1 MSLHRDES
9 MKRLPQLRNR
19 GSAMALAV
27 VAMMILFAMGVGLL
41 ALASNTR
48 IYSARMTSAVAA
60 RCAADAGVTK
70 ALFEMNQKL
79 EVKPWND
86 SSLPEA
92 TDESL
97 PGCSALYSY
106 TITGDAVSGYTVEST
121 GVSGELQKTVS
132 CTLKPQ
138 GPFEFAVFANQSL
151 ELDNSAVVDGY
162 NFGADDKILEV
173 GTNSVD
179 SDAILL
185 NNSATIDGDVVV
197 GVGADPSAVVSDH
210 GATITGE
217 ARAMTEKNSLSAIEV
232 PHWLESLPSNGI
244 LEDATTI
251 TSSAKYS
258 GIDLK
263 TNKTIVIDGNVS
275 LYTTGDVILNNSAEL
290 QIKSDASLIL
300 YLGGNFEGKNSSS
313 VNNLTKDA
321 KKLQIYCLG
330 SCQNVRLKNSVDFY
344 GVIYGPDANV
354 VLDNSA
360 NFYGAVV
367 AQNFEQRNSG
377 TFNYDASLR
386 DAGVNDEAVRFV
398 VTDWHEQ

>member
-1 MSLHRDES
+1 
-9 MKRLPQLRNR
+9 
-19 GSAMALAV
+19 MALAV
-27 VAMMILFAMGVGLL
+27 VAMMILFAMGVGML

-48 IYSARMTSAVAA
+48 VFSARMASAVAA

-79 EVKPWND
+79 KVKPWND
-86 SSLPEA
+86 GSLPEA

-106 TITGDAVSGYTVEST
+106 SITGDPVSGYTVESA
-121 GVSGELQKTVS
+121 GVSGQFQKTVS

-151 ELDNSAVVDGY
+151 NLDNSAVVSGY

-173 GTNSVD
+173 GTNSDD
-179 SDAILL
+179 SGAILL

-197 GVGADPSAVVSDH
+197 GVGADPSAVISDH

-217 ARAMTEKNSLSAIEV
+217 ARAMTEKNPLPEIEV
-232 PHWLESLPSNGI
+232 PHSLESLPSSGTLENG
-244 LEDATTI
+244 ATI
-251 TSSAKYS
+251 TGSAKYS

-263 TNKTIVIDGNVS
+263 TKQTIIIDGNVS

-321 KKLQIYCLG
+321 KKLQIYCLDNCK
-330 SCQNVRLKNSVDFY
+330 SVRLKNGVDFY
-344 GVIYGPDANV
+344 GVIYGPHADV
-354 VLDNSA
+354 VLDNSG
-360 NFYGAVV
+360 NFYGSVV

-386 DAGVNDEAVRFV
+386 DVSVDDEAVRFV
-398 VTDWHEQ
+398 VTDWREQ